1 MAAVESRADTCGG
14 GRRVEASALAMARAA
29 PRSVAHAWSR
39 ATRRRW
45 VVKGSLRGGSAS
57 MAIRASAAM
66 CWHLVATHRI
76 AAAADGL
83 ARPARPR

>member
-1 MAAVESRADTCGG
+1 MKRSFPNL
-14 GRRVEASALAMARAA
+14 SALALAA
-29 PRSVAHAWSR
+29 AFGLLPAAAQAQSAAK

-45 VVKGSLRGGSAS
+45 VVVSSLHGGSAS

-66 CWHLVATHRI
+66 CWHLVATQRI

-83 ARPARPR
+83 ARPARPT